1 MENKKNLRRISVVI
15 SAQTLFHLNA
25 MAAQIGWGGKDL
37 GRVIDKLVRTHQA
50 ADDCVHARP
59 VKRFTDPHTGKKYTT
74 CSACDEKIGPK
85 DTWCRHCG
93 AKLDLEV

>member
-1 MENKKNLRRISVVI
+1 MEDKKNLRRISVVI

-25 MAAQIGWGGKDL
+25 MAAQTGWGGKDL

-50 ADDCVHARP
+50 TDDCVHARA
-59 VKRFTDPHTGKKYTT
+59 VKRYTDPHTGKKYTT
-74 CSACDEKIGPK
+74 CSACEEKISPQ
-85 DTWCRHCG
+85 DAWCKYCG